1 MTELEAL
8 IEEAHRRWAEA
19 WDRGPTRLRWD
30 RAPLQVGD
38 RAPDYELPDSQG
50 HAVRLSSLWRSGP
63 ALLLFWR
70 YFGCGCGLQRADR
83 LKQEHA
89 QYLAGG
95 ANVVVIGQGEPLR
108 ADAYRQKYEIPCPIL
123 CDPERKAYDGYGLLE
138 GNEAQILFDAPD
150 AMLRRER
157 QAGEDFSRARRE
169 VGRTPVDSP
178 WQLPGE
184 FVVDVKGM
192 VRLAYRYQYC
202 EDYPNPLVLI
212 AAIRAARGEL

>member
-8 IEEAHRRWAEA
+8 IENAHRNWAEA
-19 WDRGPTRLRWD
+19 WDRGPTRLRWEKT
-30 RAPLQVGD
+30 PLQVGD
-38 RAPDYELPDSQG
+38 RAPDFKLADGEGKPL
-50 HAVRLSSLWRSGP
+50 RLSSLWRDRP

-70 YFGCGCGLQRADR
+70 YFGCGCGLLRAER
-83 LKQEHA
+83 LKQEHP
-89 QYLAGG
+89 QYLAAG

-108 ADAYRQKYEIPCPIL
+108 AAAYRQKHEIPCPIL
-123 CDPERKAYDGYGLLE
+123 CDPGRRAYDAYGLLE

-150 AMLRRER
+150 AMQRRGRE
-157 QAGEDFSRARRE
+157 AGEEFARARRE

-184 FVVDVKGM
+184 FVMDAKGV

-202 EDYPNPLVLI
+202 EDFPNPLVLI